1 MEKLIREAW
10 VSVPVKVIIEETLD
24 GPIVRE
30 VIHPRAIEIAAV
42 EFMKGSHRTFGEA
55 FATITRSDAIPGS
68 QGHFVQ
74 SLKV

>member
-30 VIHPRAIEIAAV
+30 VIHPRAVEIAAV
-42 EFMKGSHRTFGEA
+42 EIMKGSHSSFGEA
-55 FATITRSDAIPGS
+55 FASIAKSDAIPGS
-68 QGHFVQ
+68 QGQLVQ